1 MPTNYPCYLSILGD
15 SSIDHFQT
23 LPTHL
28 SFCEARKVLPT
39 KLLLLSSFLLPIYG
53 VLLLLPVGLEANGER
68 TKDPVFDLFPYALQR
83 CAAENTFVFLV
94 KSLYI
99 FVRYLDVLCQFVKE
113 TLHKLIVICRIDLFA
128 LSGSFWTASFF
139 RSFSVASCSRTKN
152 VFFFNSA

>member
-53 VLLLLPVGLEANGER
+53 VLLLLPLSDTRFCKVSLITE
-68 TKDPVFDLFPYALQR
+68 LLYYAD
-83 CAAENTFVFLV
+83 
-94 KSLYI
+94 I
-99 FVRYLDVLCQFVKE
+99 
-113 TLHKLIVICRIDLFA
+113 
-128 LSGSFWTASFF
+128 
-139 RSFSVASCSRTKN
+139 
-152 VFFFNSA
+152 